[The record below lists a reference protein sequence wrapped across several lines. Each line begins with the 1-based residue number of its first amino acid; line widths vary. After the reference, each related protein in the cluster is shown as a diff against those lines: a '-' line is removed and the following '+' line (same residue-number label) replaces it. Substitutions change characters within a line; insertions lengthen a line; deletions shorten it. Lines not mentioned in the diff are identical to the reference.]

1 MHCPTCRRTDV
12 SEIQHT
18 LPDATEVTF
27 FSCHHCEEK
36 WWNGADGQIDLTEV
50 LARSRATS

>member
-1 MHCPTCRRTDV
+1 MHCPTCKRTDV
-12 SEIQHT
+12 IEIQHT